1 MMDSIINDA
10 LLGSE
15 STQPPTIQIHWVCV
29 VYKFLFLSNRLTN
42 FVFRFSFSTGPEG
55 MERFCQDI
63 GVEPENVVMLVL
75 AYKMNAR
82 QMGFFTQ
89 SEWTKG
95 FTDLQW

>member
-1 MMDSIINDA
+1 MVDIN
-10 LLGSE
+10 
-15 STQPPTIQIHWVCV
+15 
-29 VYKFLFLSNRLTN
+29 N
-42 FVFRFSFSTGPEG
+42 FFFCYTKVNFWFKTGPEG
-55 MERFCQDI
+55 MEQFCKDI
-63 GVEPENVVMLVL
+63 GVEPENVVMLVI